1 MMAASH
7 HPIVQGRT
15 PPPIRHR
22 HRLGEFLLCVDA
34 SCRDASLY
42 LLIGIGILLLQMW
55 CPHPQLLSSCK
66 GSSWLGRGSLAWER
80 ELDSWEGA
88 LVAFKNGLVTFEC
101 ALGRA
106 CMERYAECTHAEAVR

>member
-1 MMAASH
+1 VVPTSA
-7 HPIVQGRT
+7 IVVKLQG
-15 PPPIRHR
+15 
-22 HRLGEFLLCVDA
+22 
-34 SCRDASLY
+34 
-42 LLIGIGILLLQMW
+42 
-55 CPHPQLLSSCK
+55 QL
-66 GSSWLGRGSLAWER
+66 LAWER